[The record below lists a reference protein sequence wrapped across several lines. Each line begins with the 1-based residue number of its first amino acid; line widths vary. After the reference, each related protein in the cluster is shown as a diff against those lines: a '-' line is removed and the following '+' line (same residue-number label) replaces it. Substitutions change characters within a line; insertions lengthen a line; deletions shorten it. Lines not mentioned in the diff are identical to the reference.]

1 MQAAALWAT
10 PRWRY
15 GALGVV
21 VAAVLVA
28 VLVELRAQPG
38 EDALVMSADQK
49 LGDAVRAGDRSSAR
63 RLLSLQF
70 SFVDETGKAYDRK
83 SFLSDLKGKAAASA
97 ADVKVRRYGRVAMV
111 TGHRHS
117 AHDDDVFF
125 LDIWAKQKGNWRALL
140 MQDVAVAADD
150 ASASAA
156 PSASAPAASVSPT
169 AAPYECKNPC
179 QALPYRVRSP
189 AEQDIVNAFQAI
201 ERAAIA
207 HDADAW
213 SKHVADEFVLY
224 GSGRAPIPKSGRI
237 ASIER
242 QKADNRAV
250 KIGEVET
257 MRLSVYDDGAA
268 MTAIQMVPGN
278 ARPPYRAARVWV
290 KRGGQWQMA
299 ISVQTDVKP
308 PAPAPSRTAAQQ
320 PQ

>member
-1 MQAAALWAT
+1 MQAAALWAM
-10 PRWRY
+10 PRWRF
-15 GALGVV
+15 GAIGVA

-49 LGDAVRAGDRSSAR
+49 LGDAVRAGDRSVAR

-70 SFVDETGKAYDRK
+70 SFVDENGKAYDRK
-83 SFLSDLKGKAAASA
+83 SFLSALKGMAEASA

-140 MQDVAVAADD
+140 MQDVAPATADAA
-150 ASASAA
+150 AGSTPSALPSAA
-156 PSASAPAASVSPT
+156 AT
-169 AAPYECKNPC
+169 PYDCKNPC
-179 QALPYRVRSP
+179 QTLPYRVRSP

-201 ERAAIA
+201 EKAAIA

-213 SKHVADEFVLY
+213 SKNVADEFVLY
-224 GSGRAPIPKSGRI
+224 GSGRAPIPTSARI
-237 ASIER
+237 ATIER
-242 QKADNRAV
+242 QKADNHAV
-250 KIGEVET
+250 TVGEIET
-257 MRLSVYDDGAA
+257 MRLSVYGDGAA
-268 MTAIQMVPGN
+268 MTAMHVLPDN
-278 ARPPYRAARVWV
+278 ARPPYRAARLWV

-299 ISVQTDVKP
+299 ISVQTDVKT
-308 PAPAPSRTAAQQ
+308 PAPAQTASHL